1 MIRDI
6 TRNFFVHLNGIL
18 DNFGFCE
25 LYTKYQLFVSYCISF
40 YGTCLLDL
48 QHKAVNVFYTTW
60 RKAVRRLFG
69 LPINTHCNILP
80 ILAGCLPIQSQLLN
94 RYANFMHSSLHSSN
108 PVVRMLAHMAV
119 QSSGSVMSRNCNLLQ
134 QVYNINS
141 YDVVNGGCSLFKSR
155 AYLIYNAEM
164 VDDVLVRVCFLRD
177 TLRSRDA
184 TRRSL
189 HPGAAHLQLLDFIIE
204 YLCTS

>member
-1 MIRDI
+1 
-6 TRNFFVHLNGIL
+6 
-18 DNFGFCE
+18 
-25 LYTKYQLFVSYCISF
+25 
-40 YGTCLLDL
+40 
-48 QHKAVNVFYTTW
+48 
-60 RKAVRRLFG
+60 
-69 LPINTHCNILP
+69 
-80 ILAGCLPIQSQLLN
+80 
-94 RYANFMHSSLHSSN
+94 MHSSLHSSN

-119 QSSGSVMSRNCNLLQ
+119 QGSGSVMSRNCNLLQ

-141 YDVVNGGCSLFKSR
+141 YDVVNGGCR

-164 VDDVLVRVCFLRD
+164 VDDVLVRICFLRD

-189 HPGAAHLQLLDFIIE
+189 LPGAAHLQLLDFIIE

>member
-1 MIRDI
+1 MRL
-6 TRNFFVHLNGIL
+6 VL
-18 DNFGFCE
+18 DSEKRPAAEHARQYN
-25 LYTKYQLFVSYCISF
+25 
-40 YGTCLLDL
+40 
-48 QHKAVNVFYTTW
+48 
-60 RKAVRRLFG
+60 
-69 LPINTHCNILP
+69 LPT
-80 ILAGCLPIQSQLLN
+80 
-94 RYANFMHSSLHSSN
+94 SSE
-108 PVVRMLAHMAV
+108 
-119 QSSGSVMSRNCNLLQ
+119 VMSRNCNLLQ

-189 HPGAAHLQLLDFIIE
+189 HPGAATRRSLHPGAVHLQLLDFIIE

>member
-1 MIRDI
+1 MKYK
-6 TRNFFVHLNGIL
+6 NFLYGI
-18 DNFGFCE
+18 
-25 LYTKYQLFVSYCISF
+25 KYSATQRV
-40 YGTCLLDL
+40 
-48 QHKAVNVFYTTW
+48 
-60 RKAVRRLFG
+60 
-69 LPINTHCNILP
+69 
-80 ILAGCLPIQSQLLN
+80 
-94 RYANFMHSSLHSSN
+94 
-108 PVVRMLAHMAV
+108 
-119 QSSGSVMSRNCNLLQ
+119 
-134 QVYNINS
+134 
-141 YDVVNGGCSLFKSR
+141 KSR

>member
-1 MIRDI
+1 
-6 TRNFFVHLNGIL
+6 
-18 DNFGFCE
+18 
-25 LYTKYQLFVSYCISF
+25 
-40 YGTCLLDL
+40 
-48 QHKAVNVFYTTW
+48 
-60 RKAVRRLFG
+60 
-69 LPINTHCNILP
+69 
-80 ILAGCLPIQSQLLN
+80 
-94 RYANFMHSSLHSSN
+94 MHSNLHSSN

-119 QSSGSVMSRNCNLLQ
+119 QGGGSVMSRNCNLLQ

-141 YDVVNGGCSLFKSR
+141 YDVGGCSLFKSR

-189 HPGAAHLQLLDFIIE
+189 HPGAARLQLLDFISE

>member
-1 MIRDI
+1 M
-6 TRNFFVHLNGIL
+6 L
-18 DNFGFCE
+18 
-25 LYTKYQLFVSYCISF
+25 QLV
-40 YGTCLLDL
+40 
-48 QHKAVNVFYTTW
+48 
-60 RKAVRRLFG
+60 
-69 LPINTHCNILP
+69 
-80 ILAGCLPIQSQLLN
+80 SQLVLFD
-94 RYANFMHSSLHSSN
+94 ALHCFCI
-108 PVVRMLAHMAV
+108 LKCT
-119 QSSGSVMSRNCNLLQ
+119 SSGSVMSRNCNLLQ

-177 TLRSRDA
+177 TLRSRAA